1 MSTNPNSSD
10 FHYKEYSLQQLDN
23 WVHDALNCDDLT
35 PQEIYDTVIRCV
47 DESVEHH
54 KKYLDKSTKL
64 LSLLKGHVEIEIDLS
79 GHPSNHIENANDTD
93 WEEFWGEV
101 DSISENYSADQL
113 SKSWEE
119 YYYPEEVKKS
129 WILPVEEAKDADTDK
144 TEYLVTFPDDL
155 LEAADLKEGDTVEW
169 VDRGDGSYQI
179 KKVVKEEEHSK
190 YYYDTGR
197 NKTYDEMINDGWS
210 MTDDG
215 FWIKEK

>member
-1 MSTNPNSSD
+1 MN
-10 FHYKEYSLQQLDN
+10 
-23 WVHDALNCDDLT
+23 DALNCEDLS
-35 PQEIYDTVIRCV
+35 PQDIYDTVIKCV
-47 DESVEHH
+47 DESVEYH
-54 KKYLDKSTKL
+54 KKYLDKSIKL
-64 LSLLKGHVEIEIDLS
+64 LSLLKGHTEIELDLS
-79 GHPSNHIENANDTD
+79 SHPSNRIESADETN

-101 DSISENYSADQL
+101 DSISENYSKDQL

-119 YYYPEEVKKS
+119 YYYPEESKKS

-169 VDRGDGSYQI
+169 IDRGDGSYQI
-179 KKVVKEEEHSK
+179 KKVVKKEEHSE

-197 NKTYDEMINDGWS
+197 NKSYDEMINDGWS

>member
-1 MSTNPNSSD
+1 MSSNPNSSD

-35 PQEIYDTVIRCV
+35 PQDIYNTVIRCV

-64 LSLLKGHVEIEIDLS
+64 LSLLKGHTEIELDLS
-79 GHPSNHIENANDTD
+79 GHPSNHTGSSDDTD
-93 WEEFWGEV
+93 WEELWSEV

-169 VDRGDGSYQI
+169 IDRGDGSYQI